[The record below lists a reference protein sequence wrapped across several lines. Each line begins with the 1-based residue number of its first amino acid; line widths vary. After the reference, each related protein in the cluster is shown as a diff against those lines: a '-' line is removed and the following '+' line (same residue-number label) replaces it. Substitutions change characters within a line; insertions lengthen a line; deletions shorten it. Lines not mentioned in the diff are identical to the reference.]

1 MRIAFRAWRS
11 RCGKREGVNELATAL
26 AFLTTLPAPAAP
38 YDPARFARA
47 GRWYPLVGLL
57 IGGLLLAVH
66 WLAGL
71 LFPPL
76 LTAALVVTA
85 WVGITGGLHL
95 DGLADCCDG
104 LFAPVDPDRRLA
116 IMRDPR
122 AGAFA
127 VVGVALFLML
137 KVAAVAAL
145 ATPVSGLLL
154 APVWAR
160 WTLLLAAK
168 QPRARPQGMGA
179 GFARG
184 VTPGVLGVAFTM
196 ALAPSLAL
204 LLLGDWRAPIA
215 ILAAHGATLA
225 AVLLARARLGGV
237 TGDVFGLVVEIS
249 ELAVLLVYAAG

>member
-1 MRIAFRAWRS
+1 M
-11 RCGKREGVNELATAL
+11 NDLATAL

-47 GRWYPLVGLL
+47 GRWYPLVGLV

-104 LFAPVDPDRRLA
+104 LFAPVEPDRRLA

-127 VVGVALFLML
+127 VMGVVLLLIL
-137 KVAAVAAL
+137 KVTAVAAL
-145 ATPVSGLLL
+145 ATPISALLV
-154 APVWAR
+154 APIWAR
-160 WTLLLAAK
+160 WTLLLAAR
-168 QPRARPQGMGA
+168 QPSAREGGMGA

-184 VTPGVLGVAFTM
+184 ITPRVLGVALAI
-196 ALAPSLAL
+196 ALAPSLLL
-204 LLLGDWRAPIA
+204 LLLGDWRIPVA
-215 ILAAHGATLA
+215 ILAAHGAALA
-225 AVLLARARLGGV
+225 AILLARARLGGM
-237 TGDVFGLVVEIS
+237 TGDVFGLVVEVS
-249 ELAVLLVYAAG
+249 ELAVLLVYAAGG

>member
-1 MRIAFRAWRS
+1 MTDFAI
-11 RCGKREGVNELATAL
+11 AL

-76 LTAALVVTA
+76 LTAALVVTV
-85 WVGITGGLHL
+85 WVAITGGLHL

-104 LFAPVDPDRRLA
+104 LLAPVDRDRRLA

-127 VVGVALFLML
+127 VVGVALLLIL

-145 ATPVSGLLL
+145 ATPVSALLL

-160 WTLLLAAK
+160 WTLLLAAR
-168 QPRARPQGMGA
+168 QPSAREGGMGA
-179 GFARG
+179 SFAKG
-184 VTPGVLGVAFTM
+184 LTPGALGMAFAL

-215 ILAAHGATLA
+215 ILAAHGAALA
-225 AVLLARARLGGV
+225 AILLARARLGGV
-237 TGDVFGLVVEIS
+237 TGDVFGLVVEVS
-249 ELAVLLVYAAG
+249 ELAVLLVYVAGG